1 MHHADTIGGRIKA
14 LRGRH
19 NLSQEEFA
27 ARLDISR
34 SVLSQIEIDKIRP
47 SVELITRITRE
58 FKADYKWLMEGD
70 EWRNVMRMES
80 NIPRDIMPESDE
92 VYSMKR
98 PLKKSLID
106 RIFSLEEQ
114 SEKVISPIQSFSR
127 DKEMPLISGHA
138 IEVYPRK
145 RDDKAYLN
153 RQPWIRV
160 PADSNREY
168 RAFAIPDMRLSP
180 FLEKNDILVGY
191 RQTPQQIVLMSY
203 YVFIHREKVLFGILQ
218 DMSPNYFTITEN
230 PLMQK
235 PVDYPADSI
244 LEFWLVDKM
253 ISDNFVSRFRYLQMV
268 LQQMGLGGK

>member
-145 RDDKAYLN
+145 EMTR
-153 RQPWIRV
+153 PT
-160 PADSNREY
+160 STG
-168 RAFAIPDMRLSP
+168 SP
-180 FLEKNDILVGY
+180 GSEC
-191 RQTPQQIVLMSY
+191 RQTPTGSTGPLPYPTCACHPFSK
-203 YVFIHREKVLFGILQ
+203 R
-218 DMSPNYFTITEN
+218 TI
-230 PLMQK
+230 
-235 PVDYPADSI
+235 S
-244 LEFWLVDKM
+244 
-253 ISDNFVSRFRYLQMV
+253 S
-268 LQQMGLGGK
+268 